1 MATSPSPRTRPSAGD
16 RAAHRPPPAAE
27 PSGAHPPAG
36 PPARSALSIRQWP
49 EAERPRE
56 RLRAL
61 GAQALSAAELLTL
74 LFGSGGRSGSALECA
89 RRVLAAADGSLGRLA
104 NTPLGA
110 LVRQPGVGPA
120 RAAAVLASLELG
132 RRFAFEERP
141 VGAPLRS
148 PHDVVAAFAPRLQ
161 DLPVEEFHVAILDV
175 QHRLERDVLISR
187 GLLDASLVH
196 PREVFREAIAERA
209 ASVVLVH
216 NHPSGDPTPSRDDR
230 AVTRQLVEAG
240 RLLDIPVHDHV
251 IIGRGTYL
259 SFAEAGLL

>member
-1 MATSPSPRTRPSAGD
+1 MSSPSPFAATPAVTRAE
-16 RAAHRPPPAAE
+16 PAAR
-27 PSGAHPPAG
+27 SGRHAPAG
-36 PPARSALSIRQWP
+36 PAGPSRPSALSIREWP
-49 EAERPRE
+49 AAERPRE

-61 GAQALSAAELLTL
+61 GAQALSVSELLAL
-74 LFGSGGRSGSALECA
+74 LIGSGGRAGSALDCA
-89 RRVLAAADGSLGRLA
+89 RHVLAEADGSLGRLA

-110 LVRQPGVGPA
+110 LVRVPGVGVA
-120 RAAAVLASLELG
+120 RAVVVHAALELG
-132 RRFAFEERP
+132 RRLAFEGRD

-161 DLPVEEFHVAILDV
+161 DLPVEEFHVAILDT
-175 QHRLERDVLISR
+175 QHRLERDVLITR

-216 NHPSGDPTPSRDDR
+216 NHPSGDPTPSREDR
-230 AVTRQLVEAG
+230 AITQQLVSAG
-240 RLLDIPVHDHV
+240 RLLDIPVQDHV
-251 IIGRGTYL
+251 IIGRGRYV